1 MNEDVKR
8 WLDSARENIA
18 TARYLF
24 NGNRS
29 EDCAFYCQQ
38 AVEKILKAYIL
49 NQKKKVIKTHDLFL
63 LAKEVNLPESFFP
76 LVKELTVVYVA
87 VRYPD
92 TPSIKNI
99 KMKAEKYL
107 HFSEEVLQWAHK
119 KIY

>member
-8 WLDSARENIA
+8 WLESAEGNIA
-18 TARYLF
+18 TARYLLK
-24 NGNRS
+24 GNCS

-38 AVEKILKAYIL
+38 AVEKILKAYLL

-76 LVKELTVVYVA
+76 LVKELSVVYIA

-92 TPSIKNI
+92 MPHIKDI
-99 KMKAEKYL
+99 KLKAEKYL
-107 HFSEEVLQWAHK
+107 HFSEEVLQWIHK
-119 KIY
+119 KI